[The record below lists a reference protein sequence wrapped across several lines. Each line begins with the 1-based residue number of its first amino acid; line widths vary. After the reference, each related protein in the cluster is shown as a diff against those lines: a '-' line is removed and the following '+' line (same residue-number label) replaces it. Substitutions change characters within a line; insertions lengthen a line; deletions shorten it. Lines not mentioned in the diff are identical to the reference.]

1 MVQRAAQVQRSSLT
15 VTTHVEEILGM
26 GLYMYMYNHKFA
38 EILHNICIM
47 YVFLYDIFLC
57 FHEMC

>member
-38 EILHNICIM
+38 EILHNICN
-47 YVFLYDIFLC
+47 YVRVLV
-57 FHEMC
+57 